1 MRVPAL
7 LGLLVLGA
15 CGGDE
20 GAPRPAAFDVNAPGL
35 RVVSYNAWGVP
46 LSSALGKRFR
56 ELPTAIVG
64 FEPDIVCLQEV
75 WGSSFR
81 KKLVLG
87 LGHGFHVAKSTG
99 GGLMVASRFP
109 IVAEKFTAFPD
120 FEGLA
125 LEERIARKGLL
136 EIVLDTPRG
145 PLRVATTHLAL
156 RGPRARQLEFL
167 LERLDGLRDM
177 PLIFTGDLN
186 TPPVFGGGMLSVG
199 YARCLAEGFI
209 DCNPPK
215 KDANGI
221 LVEGP
226 PTRVGWPR
234 PRPGRGWRPDYVFY
248 RPNGEPLRHLRFR
261 MELNDPETALSD
273 HNLLLVDF
281 EQS

>member
-1 MRVPAL
+1 MRVAAL

-15 CGGDE
+15 CSRDE
-20 GAPRPAAFDVNAPGL
+20 EALAPAAVDVKASGL

-46 LSSALGKRFR
+46 FSSALGKRFR
-56 ELPTAIVG
+56 ELSTAVLG
-64 FEPDIVCLQEV
+64 FKPDVVCLQEV
-75 WGSSFR
+75 WITSFR

-87 LGHGFHVAKSTG
+87 LGNGFHVAESAG

-109 IVAEKFTAFPD
+109 IVAEKFTAFPM
-120 FEGLA
+120 FKGLA
-125 LEERIARKGLL
+125 IEERIAKKGFL
-136 EIVLDTPRG
+136 EVVLDTPRG
-145 PLRVATTHLAL
+145 TLRIVTTHLAL
-156 RGPRARQLEFL
+156 RGPRARQLEFV
-167 LERLDGLRDM
+167 LERLDKRRDM

-186 TPPVFGGGMLSVG
+186 TPPVFGGGLLNVS
-199 YARCLAEGFI
+199 YARCLAQGLI

-215 KDANGI
+215 EDPNGL

-234 PRPGRGWRPDYVFY
+234 PRPGRGWQPDYVFY
-248 RPNGEPLRHLRFR
+248 RPNGKPLRHLGFR
-261 MELNDPETALSD
+261 MELNNPETALSD